1 MPGVAEPAGAA
12 DLSHGADSATGG
24 DDDEGPL
31 PMEETAFLDADG
43 GAATTDNRKRG
54 KKAGVPNWAPMEAVA
69 CVWAQIAQCEE
80 EQQQPFTKLQSGA
93 MARYLGK
100 AKDLHGKGKW
110 NARLTGGRTPAQSA
124 LIRAGPGCEPIS
136 FWAKAEK
143 LKSAVINQIVPVWWQ
158 VQDEQHSGWDQSE
171 KVKETLKRS
180 APAPLPLLPLMGVP
194 CMEKLWD
201 LEPIHMFV
209 FQVLG
214 KSLTFSSLS
223 SRYRS
228 T

>member
-80 EQQQPFTKLQSGA
+80 EQQQSFTKLQSGA
-93 MARYLGK
+93 MARYPGK

-110 NARLTGGRTPAQSA
+110 NFRLTGGRTPAQSA
-124 LIRAGPGCEPIS
+124 LIRAGPGVSQTAFGPR
-136 FWAKAEK
+136 
-143 LKSAVINQIVPVWWQ
+143 Q
-158 VQDEQHSGWDQSE
+158 
-171 KVKETLKRS
+171 RS
-180 APAPLPLLPLMGVP
+180 
-194 CMEKLWD
+194 
-201 LEPIHMFV
+201 
-209 FQVLG
+209 
-214 KSLTFSSLS
+214 S
-223 SRYRS
+223 SRRS
-228 T
+228 STRLSQCGGRCNTSGIAAGTRVKR